1 MVNLRNKGMK
11 SLSFQSQQR
20 HKRTVIGVG
29 SHNRD
34 ADSIKPFIST
44 VVHGPSVFPSVTK
57 KIACV
62 AHMVRCSHGA
72 FLIQERHTRWQ
83 VC

>member
-57 KIACV
+57 K
-62 AHMVRCSHGA
+62 
-72 FLIQERHTRWQ
+72 
-83 VC
+83 